1 MKKYLNVSILY
12 AIAALIGGV
21 FYREFTKINKY
32 TGVTALG
39 KVHVHLFMLGTIV
52 FLLVSLFA
60 MQQKLQENK
69 TFRAFMWVYN
79 IGLPITVI
87 MFAIRGI
94 TEVLNMNLYSSAS
107 AAISGMAGIGHIL
120 TGTGIIL
127 LLVSLK
133 KTADK

>member
-94 TEVLNMNLYSSAS
+94 TEVLNMNLSSSVS